1 MDLKTMNMTPT
12 WEWPEDSNTKL
23 VEALRNDQ
31 LDESDRVLAAQLAG
45 DFVVINEELANTLL
59 SIVGN
64 GQESERLRGRAAIS
78 LGPALQ
84 YADEE
89 GFDGLGDAEI
99 SEDGFN
105 KILESLHSLYVDADT
120 PKEVRRR
127 ILEVAVRTRP
137 DQQREEVR
145 RRYSSDDDDWKLTAV
160 FCMRWVSGFEDQIME
175 SLKSDNPEIQ
185 CEAVWAAGEFELDGA
200 WPHVVA
206 LVNDKSTEKHLLIA
220 AISAV
225 GSIRPEDAEEVLSDL
240 AEHEDDDIVEAV
252 EDAMVMAG
260 APLPDDF
267 DDDDDLPDLLSD
279 VGDRIESNG
288 RLS

>member
-160 FCMRWVSGFEDQIME
+160 FCMRWVSGFEDHIME
-175 SLKSDNPEIQ
+175 SLKKRQSRDSMRS
-185 CEAVWAAGEFELDGA
+185 G
-200 WPHVVA
+200 
-206 LVNDKSTEKHLLIA
+206 
-220 AISAV
+220 V
-225 GSIRPEDAEEVLSDL
+225 GSRRIRARRGVASCRRPCQ
-240 AEHEDDDIVEAV
+240 
-252 EDAMVMAG
+252 
-260 APLPDDF
+260 
-267 DDDDDLPDLLSD
+267 
-279 VGDRIESNG
+279 
-288 RLS
+288 